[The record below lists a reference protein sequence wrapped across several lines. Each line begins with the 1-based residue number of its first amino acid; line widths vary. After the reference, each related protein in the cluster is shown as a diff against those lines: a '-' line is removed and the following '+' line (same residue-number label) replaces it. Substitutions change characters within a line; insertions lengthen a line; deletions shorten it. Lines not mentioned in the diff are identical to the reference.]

1 MFICDSVHQYPS
13 SIVFNLYVTGNRE
26 TENSVL
32 QLIEGNR
39 KTDFD
44 VTSQW
49 FVDQMSRLQNT
60 KEEFLLPKVDMCCHI
75 TTCGTRAADMYEVY
89 VNYGWWC
96 RQSQASSTLCCIIQT
111 V

>member
-1 MFICDSVHQYPS
+1 MFICDSVHQHPS

-44 VTSQW
+44 VTSQ
-49 FVDQMSRLQNT
+49 
-60 KEEFLLPKVDMCCHI
+60 
-75 TTCGTRAADMYEVY
+75 
-89 VNYGWWC
+89 
-96 RQSQASSTLCCIIQT
+96 
-111 V
+111 

>member
-1 MFICDSVHQYPS
+1 MFLCDSVHQCPS

-44 VTSQW
+44 VTSQ
-49 FVDQMSRLQNT
+49 
-60 KEEFLLPKVDMCCHI
+60 
-75 TTCGTRAADMYEVY
+75 
-89 VNYGWWC
+89 
-96 RQSQASSTLCCIIQT
+96 
-111 V
+111 